1 MSHRIVTTTLAAVA
15 AIATA
20 AAVAMAAAGSG
31 PRAHAAALET
41 HVGGHT
47 ETITKAGFHTVTASC
62 PHGSTITGGG
72 TRIGGTVST
81 LLGSLPSHDHDGWVV
96 VMSCGNPAA
105 GTVHVQVTVYAV
117 CLTG

>member
-1 MSHRIVTTTLAAVA
+1 MSHRVVTTTLAAIA
-15 AIATA
+15 AIATTV
-20 AAVAMAAAGSG
+20 AVAMAAAGPG

-81 LLGSLPSHDHDGWVV
+81 LLGSLPSHGHDGWVGV
-96 VMSCGNPAA
+96 LTAGNPAA
-105 GTVHVQVTVYAV
+105 RTVHVPGAVYAV